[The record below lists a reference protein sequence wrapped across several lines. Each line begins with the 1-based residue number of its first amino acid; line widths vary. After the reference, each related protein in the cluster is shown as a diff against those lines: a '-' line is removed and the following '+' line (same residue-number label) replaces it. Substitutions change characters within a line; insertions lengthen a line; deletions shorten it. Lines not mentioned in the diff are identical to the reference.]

1 MHINDLIKRALLLG
15 FSPEKK
21 AFRAQLVGGN
31 ISVKVSP
38 GGSLEGEFRSTSVLV
53 GKTPVPL
60 PEVPLKKRQLLLVY
74 NNSGRTVY
82 IGGVLVSVESGTPL
96 KRDKFFPQ
104 LDVSEDVLV
113 YAVADKG
120 ENDLRAIEGS

>member
-1 MHINDLIKRALLLG
+1 MHIQDLFKRALLLG

-21 AFRAQLVGGN
+21 AFRAELVGGN
-31 ISVKVSP
+31 VSVKVSS
-38 GGSLEGEFRSTSVLV
+38 GGSLEGEFRSTNVLV

-60 PEVPLKKRQLLLVY
+60 PEEVLKKRQILLVY

-82 IGGVLVSVESGTPL
+82 IGDVSVSVESGTPL

-104 LDVSEDVLV
+104 LDVSEDVPV

-120 ENDLRAIEGS
+120 ENDLRVIEGS